1 MIKDKSTLESRIS
14 ILPKSPGIYIF
25 SDELK
30 QIIYIGKS
38 NSLRDRISSY
48 FRSNKNFSSKTIEL
62 VNKIEDFEFITTDT
76 DQEAILLEN
85 SLIKKHRPKYNV
97 RLKDDKNYPYIKVD
111 FNDPFPKIYVS
122 RKASD
127 KNAKY
132 FGPFASA
139 FSVRK
144 TLNLL
149 NKLFPYRTCTKKITG
164 KDPRPCLEFHIKRC
178 IAPCTGYASQKEYKT
193 VINEAS
199 LFLSGNTQKVMSKL
213 KNEMKIA
220 SNNMKYEKAA
230 LIRDRIKSIENIY
243 EKQQVMGVNFKNTDV
258 INIAK
263 NKNESWI
270 EVFFIRN
277 GNLLGRENFMML
289 ETLKESTDTII
300 YKFIEQFYS
309 QSSHIPKEIIIPE
322 KLQKKAKLEVWLN
335 EINNKKY
342 NVKIIKPMIGKKLKI
357 LNLVKRNAEEGY
369 SQYMIKHNAK
379 VSEEKRTLAELQEDL
394 NLISPPNRIECFDI
408 SHIQG
413 TNTVG
418 SMVVFENGKPKKS
431 HYRKFKIKS
440 HDKNDDFASM
450 YEVLKRR
457 CNYLVDPS
465 NKESSFSQKPDLI
478 IIDGGKGQLSK
489 SFHALL
495 QLGLGD
501 IPIISLAK
509 KEEEI
514 FIPYQDNPLIID
526 RKSKPLFLLQRI
538 RDESHRFAINF
549 HRNLRSNNSNKSILD
564 SIDGIGAAKRKFLLK
579 HFGSVKK
586 IRQAPDSE
594 IALLKGFSKKLAKKI
609 KENI

>member
-14 ILPKSPGIYIF
+14 ILPKRPGIYIF
-25 SDELK
+25 LNQEK

-38 NSLRDRISSY
+38 NSLKDRISSY
-48 FRSNKNFSSKTIEL
+48 FRSNKNFTSKTIEL
-62 VNKIEDFEFITTDT
+62 VNKIRDFEFITTDT
-76 DQEAILLEN
+76 EQEAILLES
-85 SLIKKHRPKYNV
+85 SLIKKHKPKYNV

-111 FNDPFPKIYVS
+111 LNDPFPKIYVS

-139 FSVRK
+139 VSVRK

-149 NKLFPYRTCTKKITG
+149 NKLFPYRTCTKQITG
-164 KDPRPCLEFHIKRC
+164 KDSRPCLEFHIKRC

-193 VINEAS
+193 VIDEAS
-199 LFLSGNTQKVMSKL
+199 LFLSGNTQKVMSEL
-213 KNEMKIA
+213 KNGMKSA
-220 SNNMKYEKAA
+220 SENLKYEKAA
-230 LIRDRIKSIENIY
+230 LIRDRIKAIENIY

-258 INIAK
+258 INISE
-263 NKNESWI
+263 NKNETWV

-289 ETLKESTDTII
+289 ETLEETSETII
-300 YKFIEQFYS
+300 AKFIEQFYS

-322 KLQKKAKLEVWLN
+322 KLQQKSKLEAWLN
-335 EINNKKY
+335 EIHNEKY
-342 NVKIIKPMIGKKLKI
+342 NVNIIKPTIGKKLKI
-357 LNLVKRNAEEGY
+357 LNLVKRNAKEGY
-369 SQYMIKHNAK
+369 NQFRIKQKAK
-379 VSEEKRTLAELQEDL
+379 ISEEKRTLSELQEDL

-440 HDKNDDFASM
+440 HNKNDDFASM
-450 YEVLKRR
+450 YEVIKRR
-457 CNYLVDPS
+457 CNYLAEK
-465 NKESSFSQKPDLI
+465 NTQESSFSQKPDLI

-489 SFHALL
+489 SFDALL
-495 QLGLGD
+495 QLGLSD
-501 IPIISLAK
+501 IPIVSLAK

-526 RKSKPLFLLQRI
+526 RTSKPLFLLQRI

-549 HRNLRSNNSNKSILD
+549 HRNLRNNNSNKSILD
-564 SIDGIGAAKRKFLLK
+564 SINGIGASKRKYLLK
-579 HFGSVKK
+579 HFGSVNK
-586 IRQAPDSE
+586 IKQASDSD

-609 KENI
+609 KESI

>member
-14 ILPKSPGIYIF
+14 ILPKRPGIYIF
-25 SDELK
+25 LNQEK

-38 NSLRDRISSY
+38 NSLKDRISSY
-48 FRSNKNFSSKTIEL
+48 FRSNKNFTSKTIEL
-62 VNKIEDFEFITTDT
+62 VNKIRDFEFITTDT
-76 DQEAILLEN
+76 EQEAILLES
-85 SLIKKHRPKYNV
+85 SLIKKHKPKYNV

-111 FNDPFPKIYVS
+111 LNDPFPKIYVS

-139 FSVRK
+139 VSVRK

-149 NKLFPYRTCTKKITG
+149 NKLFPYRTCTKQITG
-164 KDPRPCLEFHIKRC
+164 KDSRPCLEFHIKRC

-193 VINEAS
+193 VIDEAS
-199 LFLSGNTQKVMSKL
+199 LFLSGNTQKVMSEL
-213 KNEMKIA
+213 KNGMKSA
-220 SNNMKYEKAA
+220 SENLKYEKAA
-230 LIRDRIKSIENIY
+230 LIRDRIKAIENIY

-258 INIAK
+258 INISE
-263 NKNESWI
+263 NKNETWV

-289 ETLKESTDTII
+289 ETLEETSETII
-300 YKFIEQFYS
+300 AKFIEQFYS
-309 QSSHIPKEIIIPE
+309 QSSNIPKEIIIPE
-322 KLQKKAKLEVWLN
+322 NLQQKSKLEAWLN
-335 EINNKKY
+335 EIHNEKY
-342 NVKIIKPMIGKKLKI
+342 NVNIIKPTIGKKLKI
-357 LNLVKRNAEEGY
+357 LNLVKRNAKEGY
-369 SQYMIKHNAK
+369 NQFRIKQKAK
-379 VSEEKRTLAELQEDL
+379 ISEEKRTLSELQEDL

-440 HDKNDDFASM
+440 HNKNDDFASM
-450 YEVLKRR
+450 YEVIKRR
-457 CNYLVDPS
+457 CNYLAEK
-465 NKESSFSQKPDLI
+465 NTQESSFSQKPDLI

-489 SFHALL
+489 SFDALL
-495 QLGLGD
+495 QLGLSD
-501 IPIISLAK
+501 IPIVSLAK

-514 FIPYQDNPLIID
+514 FIPHQDNPLIID

-549 HRNLRSNNSNKSILD
+549 HRNLRNNNSNKSILD
-564 SIDGIGAAKRKFLLK
+564 SIDGIGASKRKYLLK

-586 IRQAPDSE
+586 IKQASDSD

>member
-258 INIAK
+258 INISK

-501 IPIISLAK
+501 IPIISLEK
-509 KEEEI
+509 KE
-514 FIPYQDNPLIID
+514 
-526 RKSKPLFLLQRI
+526 
-538 RDESHRFAINF
+538 
-549 HRNLRSNNSNKSILD
+549 
-564 SIDGIGAAKRKFLLK
+564 
-579 HFGSVKK
+579 
-586 IRQAPDSE
+586 
-594 IALLKGFSKKLAKKI
+594 
-609 KENI
+609 